1 LRVAPYCL
9 DTSGEKS
16 YTLAFA
22 CYLLAT
28 RVLAGL
34 SSDLVLLGLIAT
46 SRTDDSGA
54 LSHPGSRFKET
65 LVVGPGGFGF
75 ESDTLRTMARRS
87 ESRRHIARSKCHS
100 RKDGSMATKVLVTG
114 GAGYVGSVLV
124 PALLEEGYAVHV
136 LDQFVFGQTSL
147 AECCINPNF
156 QVTRGDCRDRE
167 TVSRLMRDADYIIP
181 LAAVVGAPAC
191 KNDPT
196 AAISINR
203 DAIKLILSLRSSR
216 QRIIL
221 PNTNSGY
228 GIGEK
233 QAPCSEESPLR
244 SISLYGKTKVEA
256 ELAVLD
262 AGNAITFRLA
272 TVFGMSSRMRLDL
285 LVNDFVYRAV
295 HDRAVVVFEGHAK
308 RNYIHIR
315 DVARAFLHAMEQFE
329 TMKDQAYNVGL
340 SDANLSKLELC
351 VQIRKQV
358 PNFVFLEAPIGEDP
372 DKRDYIVSN
381 AKIEGTD
388 FRPSFSL
395 GFGIQE
401 LIKGYTI
408 LRNGRFGNV

>member
-1 LRVAPYCL
+1 
-9 DTSGEKS
+9 
-16 YTLAFA
+16 
-22 CYLLAT
+22 
-28 RVLAGL
+28 
-34 SSDLVLLGLIAT
+34 
-46 SRTDDSGA
+46 
-54 LSHPGSRFKET
+54 
-65 LVVGPGGFGF
+65 
-75 ESDTLRTMARRS
+75 
-87 ESRRHIARSKCHS
+87 
-100 RKDGSMATKVLVTG
+100 MATKILVTG
-114 GAGYVGSVLV
+114 GAGYIGSVLV
-124 PALLEEGYAVHV
+124 PALLTEGYAVHV
-136 LDQFVFGQTSL
+136 LDQFVFSQTSL
-147 AECCINPNF
+147 VECCINPNF

-191 KNDPT
+191 KIDPT

-203 DAIKLILSLRSSR
+203 EAIKLILSLRSR
-216 QRIIL
+216 GQRIIL

-233 QAPCSEESPLR
+233 QAYCTEESPLR
-244 SISLYGKTKVEA
+244 PISLYGKTKVEA

-262 AGNAITFRLA
+262 AGNAITLRLA
-272 TVFGMSSRMRLDL
+272 TVFGMSSRMRIDL

-315 DVARAFLHAMEQFE
+315 DVARAFLHAMGQFE

-351 VQIRKQV
+351 AQIRKQV

-381 AKIEGTD
+381 EKIEATD
-388 FRPSFSL
+388 FQPSFSL
-395 GFGIQE
+395 RLGIQE

-408 LRNGRFGNV
+408 VRNGRFGNV